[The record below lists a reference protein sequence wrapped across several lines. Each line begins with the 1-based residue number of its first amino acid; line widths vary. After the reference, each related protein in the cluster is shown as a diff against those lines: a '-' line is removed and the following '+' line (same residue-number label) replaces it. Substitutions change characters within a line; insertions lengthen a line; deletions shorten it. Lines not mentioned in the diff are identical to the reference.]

1 MFNLRVRSDLIK
13 LPVTQ
18 HPTQIIVQLINNAL
32 SHGLEHDGHLRIEI
46 NKNHESNGVLVNI
59 IDDGRGIDKGEI
71 DRVFEPFFTSK
82 CAADK
87 VGLGL
92 TITHNL
98 VLGKMRGEIKVS
110 SVLNEGCCF
119 SLQLPNLH

>member
-46 NKNHESNGVLVNI
+46 NKDHESNGVLVNI
-59 IDDGRGIDKGEI
+59 IDDGRGIDKGGN
-71 DRVFEPFFTSK
+71 RP
-82 CAADK
+82 
-87 VGLGL
+87 
-92 TITHNL
+92 
-98 VLGKMRGEIKVS
+98 
-110 SVLNEGCCF
+110 CF
-119 SLQLPNLH
+119 